1 MSRKQTLYVF
11 ESLILFAEVPKKK
24 KKKKKVSE
32 TKIFE
37 TKKKKSLRDYIQISN
52 NLSLKDNP

>member
-24 KKKKKVSE
+24 KKKKNVSE
-32 TKIFE
+32 TKIFD

>member
-24 KKKKKVSE
+24 KKKKK
-32 TKIFE
+32 
-37 TKKKKSLRDYIQISN
+37 RA
-52 NLSLKDNP
+52 P